1 MDAQFERRL
10 TEAVRD
16 LSGEG
21 DPPATLERLVEIA
34 PEFFP
39 HCHHAGV
46 SIVERDGIRTPA
58 ATSEELRQLDE
69 AQYTLGQGPCFEAIR
84 STPTVV
90 VEDLAHDP
98 RWPIWGRAMAE
109 QLEIRSSLSF
119 RLFTRSDHS
128 WGALNVY
135 SRLPRAFTDE
145 DVVHGQTIAAMAAV
159 VLARSINDEQLVR
172 ALETRTHIGQAT
184 GILMERYDLDADRA
198 FEVLRRISS
207 QTNTKLRDLGHPGR
221 SGARR
226 RDAGRGRRLT
236 PRPLERGGALPPAA
250 TLGA

>member
-1 MDAQFERRL
+1 MHAQFERHL

-16 LSGEG
+16 LSEEG

-39 HCHHAGV
+39 RCHYVGV
-46 SIVERDGIRTPA
+46 SIVEKGAIRTPA
-58 ATSEELRQLDE
+58 ASTEELRLLDE
-69 AQYTLGQGPCFEAIR
+69 AQYALGQGPCFEAIR
-84 STPTVV
+84 STPTVAV
-90 VEDLAHDP
+90 DDLAHDA
-98 RWPIWGRAMAE
+98 RWPIWGKAMSE
-109 QLEIRSSLSF
+109 QLGIRSSLSF
-119 RLFTRSDHS
+119 RLFTREDHS

-135 SRLPRAFTDE
+135 SRHPHAFTDD

-159 VLARSINDEQLVR
+159 VLAKSINDEQLVR

-207 QTNTKLRDLGHPGR
+207 QTNTKLRDL
-221 SGARR
+221 AVQVVTTRR
-226 RDAGRGRRLT
+226 IPATGDTAED
-236 PRPLERGGALPPAA
+236 ERQD
-250 TLGA
+250 